1 MMNYFLCVD
10 KCCRSLA
17 NTLQHYM
24 LCTFR
29 KVLISSP
36 ALLKSFRE
44 EGLWNLIFSEKF
56 FYFGSPAGYI
66 SPIIHEKWNDQF
78 IDASESTGFKS
89 IDQADASILQAEAI
103 SFLEFAA
110 TLSENSNNLVSKF
123 SLSLAMMLRIV
134 YFE

>member
-1 MMNYFLCVD
+1 MNYFLCVD

-66 SPIIHEKWNDQF
+66 NLIIHEKWNDQF
-78 IDASESTGFKS
+78 IDASESTGSKS
-89 IDQADASILQAEAI
+89 IDQAEVI